1 MKLRCANWHGPFP
14 SAGEYIASPGRGA
27 RKAYLLTKVTLT
39 VGLGSGT
46 LEVEALPLERVPPGA
61 IIHDWNWAKRSATRR
76 GRARF

>member
-1 MKLRCANWHGPFP
+1 MKLRCSGWHGTFP
-14 SAGEYIASPGRGA
+14 NVGEYVASPGRHA

-39 VGLGSGT
+39 LGEGRGT

-61 IIHDWNWAKRSATRR
+61 IIHDWNWAKRTATRR